1 MTTAPTVETT
11 DPGSRITRP
20 RLPSQ
25 RAVLREQIRATGLAL
40 RGPALIGIALIVLVT
55 VVTGLQVTSMGA
67 VVGLYE
73 WPTLLPGL
81 IGAILPLAVWAREER
96 FGPGF
101 LWTLPVD
108 RRQHAATKIVAG
120 WVWLM
125 AGVALYGLWLSGLTL
140 ISGGQALPPETL
152 ALVPPGV
159 TLPSDVFPPVP
170 LDPSVLHTVPWAPG
184 PLIWLVPFTG
194 ATACYLLVSAL
205 ILGCRHPLRWA
216 IGTVLLYALLSVA
229 GDAAG
234 VRLGSD
240 WPAQAP
246 DQLLW
251 LLIES
256 SYGLDALLTAR
267 TGTLSTSE
275 ILTTGER
282 ALVWRGVPHLADWGF
297 ATLIWT
303 GAGLLAAWMAVS
315 RHREGRRS

>member
-1 MTTAPTVETT
+1 MTTASPFET
-11 DPGSRITRP
+11 DQAASGQRP
-20 RLPSQ
+20 RLPSP

-40 RGPALIGIALIVLVT
+40 RGTALIGIALIVLVT

-81 IGAILPLAVWAREER
+81 IGAVLPLAVWAREDR

-108 RRQHAATKIVAG
+108 RRQHASIKMVAG

-125 AGVALYGLWLSGLTL
+125 AGVALYGLWLNGLTL
-140 ISGGQALPPETL
+140 ISGGQALPPGTL

-159 TLPSDVFPPVP
+159 TLPSDRFPPVP
-170 LDPSVLHTVPWAPG
+170 LDPALLSTVPWAPG
-184 PLIWLVPFTG
+184 PLIWIVPFTG
-194 ATACYLLVSAL
+194 ATACYLLVTAL
-205 ILGCRHPLRWA
+205 ILGCRHPLRWVL
-216 IGTVLLYALLSVA
+216 GTVLLYALLSVA

-240 WPAQAP
+240 WPAQAT
-246 DQLLW
+246 DRLLS
-251 LLIES
+251 LLVES
-256 SYGLDALLTAR
+256 RYGLDALLTAR

-282 ALVWRGVPHLADWGF
+282 ALVWRGVPDLADWGI

-303 GAGLLAAWMAVS
+303 GAGLTAAWMAVS
-315 RHREGRRS
+315 RHRESRRS